1 MYKCP
6 KCGAI
11 FDQPVHEYYEQGN
24 LHVWSCP
31 KCGAYAFWRTDWEY
45 YKFED
50 LGNEVK
56 GWLISRGEIFGCLP

>member
-1 MYKCP
+1 MYRCP

-11 FDQPVHEYYEQGN
+11 FKQPVHEYYERGN

-45 YKFED
+45 YKFKD

-56 GWLISRGEIFGCLP
+56 GWLL